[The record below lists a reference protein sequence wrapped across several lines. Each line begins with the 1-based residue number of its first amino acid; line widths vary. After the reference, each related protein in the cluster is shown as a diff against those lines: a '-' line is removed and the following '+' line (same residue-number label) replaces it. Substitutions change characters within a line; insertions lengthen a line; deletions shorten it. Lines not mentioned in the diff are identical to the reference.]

1 MDAEQLIGAVIRGAL
16 TGRGKRSRRTMRYLT
31 GGSGS
36 FLTASTL
43 MAAAGVAWGL
53 IEQMTG
59 RDALAADTVP
69 RPGGAGSAPPT
80 PPSPGGVVAGAAAVP
95 PPAPP
100 LPGAGVGSSPSGAAR
115 MPSHPGVPDDVARL
129 VRLAISA
136 ARADGNLAPAEQAR
150 IIEHARHVGAEAI
163 VAHELKDATAVE
175 ALVAG
180 VTEARAKG
188 ELYTLAF
195 AIVRADESV
204 SGAERIYLAQLAHK
218 LGLTPAAAARLE
230 AEAAAAIDRAA
241 PDDAPP
247 GQR

>member
-1 MDAEQLIGAVIRGAL
+1 
-16 TGRGKRSRRTMRYLT
+16 MRYLT
-31 GGSGS
+31 GGPGS

-59 RDALAADTVP
+59 RDALAADTVA
-69 RPGGAGSAPPT
+69 RPGASGST
-80 PPSPGGVVAGAAAVP
+80 PPPVPMPPGAAAAAAPVVP
-95 PPAPP
+95 STVPP
-100 LPGAGVGSSPSGAAR
+100 LPGAGVAPSPSGATR

-129 VRLAISA
+129 IRLAISA
-136 ARADGNLAPAEQAR
+136 ARADGNLAAAEQSR

-163 VAHELKDATAVE
+163 VAHELRTPTAIE
-175 ALVAG
+175 AILAG
-180 VTEARAKG
+180 VTDARAKE
-188 ELYTLAF
+188 ELYTLAY

-230 AEAAAAIDRAA
+230 AEAAAAIDRAT

-247 GQR
+247 GER